1 MCGCEEAQRHFKAII
16 RRRLVPIAAVQRR
29 HHRADHL
36 SRLQHGRR
44 PEILQRNLLSF
55 SDDRGGDTELH
66 ARRRARHAVR
76 VCYVMH
82 ARRKRENAL
91 KKAREHYTIWTQISP
106 WENLGSQ
113 PWRIYT
119 LSPRP
124 PSRKSFGRFWS
135 SFRNNNRT
143 THAVQLVG
151 AGPPPARRLSLWR
164 WLVSVNNPRLVPLHL
179 RIYRLTLRCAHVALP
194 LSLSLSRS

>member
-1 MCGCEEAQRHFKAII
+1 MAYLHSVAENPFQKEFWTS
-16 RRRLVPIAAVQRR
+16 LVY
-29 HHRADHL
+29 
-36 SRLQHGRR
+36 S
-44 PEILQRNLLSF
+44 
-55 SDDRGGDTELH
+55 T
-66 ARRRARHAVR
+66 
-76 VCYVMH
+76 
-82 ARRKRENAL
+82 
-91 KKAREHYTIWTQISP
+91 
-106 WENLGSQ
+106 
-113 PWRIYT
+113 
-119 LSPRP
+119 
-124 PSRKSFGRFWS
+124 